1 MQTRIYADKIEID
14 NNSTKEFWENRA
26 NNINNLQTVL
36 LGSDKT
42 GIEQNTRNEHEKLI
56 VESVVKQ
63 IQNPRILDI
72 GCGIGRW
79 AENLINQFDSYT
91 GVDFSE
97 GFINFASEKF
107 ANYSNIKFYNNSILN
122 LDKEILD
129 SKFNFIIC
137 TGVLMYVN
145 DTNLSKFFK
154 TLKQMTNTCNIQN
167 IYIQESISIMENRL
181 TLNQFE
187 SKDLKTNY
195 NAIYRTKQEYEE
207 YFKTNKFDIIK
218 TDLLLDNKSGARE
231 ETNAQYWI
239 LKGYNYDRK

>member
-1 MQTRIYADKIEID
+1 MQTRVYTDKIEID

-63 IQNPRILDI
+63 IKNPRILDI

-122 LDKEILD
+122 LDKEILN

-137 TGVLMYVN
+137 TGVLMYIN
-145 DTNLSKFFK
+145 DSNIFDI
-154 TLKQMTNTCNIQN
+154 LKAFRRVTPEYV
-167 IYIQESISIMENRL
+167 YIQESISLMDARL
-181 TLNQFE
+181 TLNKFE
-187 SKDLKTNY
+187 SKDLQTNY

-239 LKGYNYDRK
+239 LKG

>member
-1 MQTRIYADKIEID
+1 MQTRVYADKIEID

-56 VESVVKQ
+56 LESVVKQ
-63 IQNPRILDI
+63 IKNPRILDI

-97 GFINFASEKF
+97 GFINFASKKF

-145 DTNLSKFFK
+145 DSNIFDIFK
-154 TLKQMTNTCNIQN
+154 AFRRVTPEYV
-167 IYIQESISIMENRL
+167 YIQESISLMDVRL
-181 TLNQFE
+181 TLNKFE
-187 SKDLKTNY
+187 SKDLQTNY

-239 LKGYNYDRK
+239 LKG

>member
-1 MQTRIYADKIEID
+1 MQTRVYTDKIEID

-56 VESVVKQ
+56 VESIVKQ
-63 IQNPRILDI
+63 IKNPKILDI

-107 ANYSNIKFYNNSILN
+107 ANYSNIKFYNSSILN
-122 LDKEILD
+122 LDKEILN

-145 DTNLSKFFK
+145 DS
-154 TLKQMTNTCNIQN
+154 NIFDIFN
-167 IYIQESISIMENRL
+167 AFRRVTPEYVYIQESISLMDARL
-181 TLNQFE
+181 TLNKFE
-187 SKDLKTNY
+187 SKDLQTNY

-207 YFKTNKFDIIK
+207 YFKTSGFDIIK

-239 LKGYNYDRK
+239 LKG

>member
-1 MQTRIYADKIEID
+1 MQTRVYTDKIEID

-97 GFINFASEKF
+97 GFIDYASKKF
-107 ANYSNIKFYNNSILN
+107 SDNENIKFYNNSILN

-129 SKFNFIIC
+129 SNFNFIIC

-167 IYIQESISIMENRL
+167 IYIQESISIMDNRL

-239 LKGYNYDRK
+239 LKG

>member
-1 MQTRIYADKIEID
+1 MQTRVYTDKIEID

-79 AENLINQFDSYT
+79 AENLINQFDYYT

-97 GFINFASEKF
+97 GFIDYASKKF
-107 ANYSNIKFYNNSILN
+107 SDNKNIKFCNNSILE
-122 LDKEILD
+122 LDDTIL
-129 SKFNFIIC
+129 SSNFNFIIC

-145 DTNLSKFFK
+145 DSNIFDI
-154 TLKQMTNTCNIQN
+154 LKAFRRVTPEYV
-167 IYIQESISIMENRL
+167 YIQESISLMDARL

-187 SKDLKTNY
+187 SKDLQTNY
-195 NAIYRTKQEYEE
+195 NAIYRTRQEYEE
-207 YFKTNKFDIIK
+207 FFKTSGFDIIK

-239 LKGYNYDRK
+239 LKG

>member
-1 MQTRIYADKIEID
+1 MQTRVYTDKIEID

-56 VESVVKQ
+56 VESIVKQ
-63 IQNPRILDI
+63 IKNPKILDI

-122 LDKEILD
+122 LDKEILN

-137 TGVLMYVN
+137 TGVLMYIN
-145 DTNLSKFFK
+145 DSNIFDI
-154 TLKQMTNTCNIQN
+154 LKAFRRVTPEYV
-167 IYIQESISIMENRL
+167 YIQESISLMDARL
-181 TLNQFE
+181 TLNKFE
-187 SKDLKTNY
+187 SKDLQTNY

-239 LKGYNYDRK
+239 LKG

>member
-72 GCGIGRW
+72 GCGIVRW
-79 AENLINQFDSYT
+79 AENLIIQFNSYT

-167 IYIQESISIMENRL
+167 IYIQESISIMDNRL

-239 LKGYNYDRK
+239 LKG

>member
-1 MQTRIYADKIEID
+1 MQTRVYTDKIEID

-56 VESVVKQ
+56 VESIVKQ
-63 IQNPRILDI
+63 IKNPKILDI

-122 LDKEILD
+122 LDKEILN

-145 DTNLSKFFK
+145 DSNIFDI
-154 TLKQMTNTCNIQN
+154 LKAFRRVTPEYV
-167 IYIQESISIMENRL
+167 YIQESISLMDARL
-181 TLNQFE
+181 TLNKFE
-187 SKDLKTNY
+187 SKDLQTNY

-239 LKGYNYDRK
+239 LKG

>member
-1 MQTRIYADKIEID
+1 MQTRVYTDKIEID

-56 VESVVKQ
+56 VESIVKQ
-63 IQNPRILDI
+63 IKNPKILDI

-97 GFINFASEKF
+97 GFINFASKKF

-122 LDKEILD
+122 LDKEILN

-145 DTNLSKFFK
+145 DSNIFDIFK
-154 TLKQMTNTCNIQN
+154 AFRRITPEYV
-167 IYIQESISIMENRL
+167 YIQESISLMDARL

-187 SKDLKTNY
+187 SKDLQTNY

-207 YFKTNKFDIIK
+207 YFKTNGFDIIK

-239 LKGYNYDRK
+239 LKG

>member
-1 MQTRIYADKIEID
+1 MQTRVYTDKIEID

-56 VESVVKQ
+56 VESVIKQ

-145 DTNLSKFFK
+145 DSNIFDI
-154 TLKQMTNTCNIQN
+154 LKAFRRVTPEYV
-167 IYIQESISIMENRL
+167 YIQESISLMDARL
-181 TLNQFE
+181 TLNKFE
-187 SKDLKTNY
+187 SKDLQTNY

-239 LKGYNYDRK
+239 LKG

>member
-1 MQTRIYADKIEID
+1 MQTRVYADKIEID

-56 VESVVKQ
+56 VESVIKQ
-63 IQNPRILDI
+63 IQNPKILDI

-79 AENLINQFDSYT
+79 AENLINQFDYYV

-122 LDKEILD
+122 LDKEILN

-137 TGVLMYVN
+137 TGVLMYIN
-145 DTNLSKFFK
+145 DSNIFDI
-154 TLKQMTNTCNIQN
+154 LKAFRRVTPEYV
-167 IYIQESISIMENRL
+167 YIQESISLMDARL
-181 TLNQFE
+181 TLNKFE
-187 SKDLKTNY
+187 SKDLQTNY

-239 LKGYNYDRK
+239 LKG

>member
-1 MQTRIYADKIEID
+1 MQTRVYTDKIEID

-56 VESVVKQ
+56 VESIVKQ

-97 GFINFASEKF
+97 GFIDYASKKF
-107 ANYSNIKFYNNSILN
+107 SDNKNVKFCNNSILE
-122 LDKEILD
+122 LDDTIL
-129 SKFNFIIC
+129 SSNFNFIIC
-137 TGVLMYVN
+137 TGVLMYIN
-145 DTNLSKFFK
+145 DSNIFDIFK
-154 TLKQMTNTCNIQN
+154 AFRRVTPEYV
-167 IYIQESISIMENRL
+167 YIQESISLMDVRL
-181 TLNQFE
+181 TLNKFE
-187 SKDLKTNY
+187 SKDLQTNY

-239 LKGYNYDRK
+239 LKG

>member
-1 MQTRIYADKIEID
+1 MQTRVYADKIEID

-97 GFINFASEKF
+97 GFINFASKKF

-145 DTNLSKFFK
+145 DSNIFDIFK
-154 TLKQMTNTCNIQN
+154 AFRRVTPEYV
-167 IYIQESISIMENRL
+167 YIQESISLMDVRL

-239 LKGYNYDRK
+239 LKG

>member
-97 GFINFASEKF
+97 GFIDYASKKF
-107 ANYSNIKFYNNSILN
+107 SDNENIKFYNNSILN

-167 IYIQESISIMENRL
+167 IYIQESISIMDNRL

-195 NAIYRTKQEYEE
+195 NAIYRTKKEYEE
-207 YFKTNKFDIIK
+207 YFKTNGFDIIK

-239 LKGYNYDRK
+239 LKG

>member
-97 GFINFASEKF
+97 GFIDYASKKF
-107 ANYSNIKFYNNSILN
+107 SDNENIKFYNNSILN

-167 IYIQESISIMENRL
+167 IYIQESISIMDNRL

-239 LKGYNYDRK
+239 LKG

>member
-1 MQTRIYADKIEID
+1 MQTRVYTDKIEID

-56 VESVVKQ
+56 VESIVKQ
-63 IQNPRILDI
+63 IKNPKILDI

-122 LDKEILD
+122 LDKEILI

-137 TGVLMYVN
+137 TGVLMYIN
-145 DTNLSKFFK
+145 DSNIFDI
-154 TLKQMTNTCNIQN
+154 LKAFRRVTPEYV
-167 IYIQESISIMENRL
+167 YIQESISLMDARL
-181 TLNQFE
+181 TLNKFE
-187 SKDLKTNY
+187 SKDLQTNY

-207 YFKTNKFDIIK
+207 YFKTNGFDIIK

-239 LKGYNYDRK
+239 LKG

>member
-1 MQTRIYADKIEID
+1 MQTRVYTDKIEID

-97 GFINFASEKF
+97 GFIDYASKKF
-107 ANYSNIKFYNNSILN
+107 SDNENIKFYNNSILN

-145 DTNLSKFFK
+145 DSNILNIFK
-154 TLKQMTNTCNIQN
+154 AFRRVTPEYV
-167 IYIQESISIMENRL
+167 YIQESISLMDARL
-181 TLNQFE
+181 TLNQFK
-187 SKDLKTNY
+187 SKDLQTNY

-239 LKGYNYDRK
+239 LKG

>member
-1 MQTRIYADKIEID
+1 MQTRVYTDKIEID

-79 AENLINQFDSYT
+79 AENLINQFDYYT

-97 GFINFASEKF
+97 GFIDYASKKF
-107 ANYSNIKFYNNSILN
+107 SDNKNVKFCNNSILE
-122 LDKEILD
+122 LDDTIL
-129 SKFNFIIC
+129 SSNFNFIIC
-137 TGVLMYVN
+137 TGVLMYIN
-145 DTNLSKFFK
+145 DSNIFDI
-154 TLKQMTNTCNIQN
+154 LKAFRRVTPEYV
-167 IYIQESISIMENRL
+167 YIQESISLMDARL
-181 TLNQFE
+181 TLNKFE
-187 SKDLKTNY
+187 SKDLQTNY

-239 LKGYNYDRK
+239 LKG

>member
-1 MQTRIYADKIEID
+1 MQTRVYTDKIEID

-56 VESVVKQ
+56 VESVIKQ

-122 LDKEILD
+122 LDKEILNA
-129 SKFNFIIC
+129 KFNFIIC

-145 DTNLSKFFK
+145 DSNIFDI
-154 TLKQMTNTCNIQN
+154 LKAFRRVTPEYV
-167 IYIQESISIMENRL
+167 YIQESISLMDARL
-181 TLNQFE
+181 TLNKFE
-187 SKDLKTNY
+187 SKDLQTNY

-239 LKGYNYDRK
+239 LKG

>member
-1 MQTRIYADKIEID
+1 MQTRVYADKIEID

-239 LKGYNYDRK
+239 LKG

>member
-1 MQTRIYADKIEID
+1 MQTRVYTDKIEID

-122 LDKEILD
+122 LDKEILN

-145 DTNLSKFFK
+145 DSNLSKFFK
-154 TLKQMTNTCNIQN
+154 TLKQMIANIHKVYD
-167 IYIQESISIMENRL
+167 IYIYTQESISLMDVRL

-187 SKDLKTNY
+187 SKDLQTNY

-207 YFKTNKFDIIK
+207 YFKTSGFDIIK

-239 LKGYNYDRK
+239 LKG

>member
-1 MQTRIYADKIEID
+1 MQTRVYTDKIEID

-56 VESVVKQ
+56 VESVIKQ
-63 IQNPRILDI
+63 IKNPRILDI

-122 LDKEILD
+122 LDKEILN

-137 TGVLMYVN
+137 TGVLMYIN
-145 DTNLSKFFK
+145 DSNIFDI
-154 TLKQMTNTCNIQN
+154 LKAFRRVTPEYV
-167 IYIQESISIMENRL
+167 YIQESISLMDARL
-181 TLNQFE
+181 TLNKFE
-187 SKDLKTNY
+187 SKDLQTNY

-239 LKGYNYDRK
+239 LKG

>member
-1 MQTRIYADKIEID
+1 MQTRVYTDKIEID

-63 IQNPRILDI
+63 IKNPKILDI

-97 GFINFASEKF
+97 GFIDYASKKF
-107 ANYSNIKFYNNSILN
+107 SDNENIKFYNSSILN
-122 LDKEILD
+122 LDKEILN

-154 TLKQMTNTCNIQN
+154 TLKQIITNIYKAYDIYIY
-167 IYIQESISIMENRL
+167 IYIQESISLMDARL
-181 TLNQFE
+181 TLNKFE
-187 SKDLKTNY
+187 SKDLQTNY

-239 LKGYNYDRK
+239 LKG

>member
-42 GIEQNTRNEHEKLI
+42 GIEQNTRNEHEQLI

-239 LKGYNYDRK
+239 LKG

>member
-1 MQTRIYADKIEID
+1 MQTRVYADKIEID

-26 NNINNLQTVL
+26 SNINNLQTVL

-56 VESVVKQ
+56 VESIVKQ
-63 IQNPRILDI
+63 IKKPRILDI

-79 AENLINQFDSYT
+79 AENLINQFDYYA

-97 GFINFASEKF
+97 GFIDYASKKF
-107 ANYSNIKFYNNSILN
+107 GKNENIKFYNSSILELDDTILSSNFN
-122 LDKEILD
+122 L
-129 SKFNFIIC
+129 IIC
-137 TGVLMYVN
+137 TGVLMYIN
-145 DTNLSKFFK
+145 DANISKIFDFFK
-154 TLKQMTNTCNIQN
+154 RIVSNHIYIY
-167 IYIQESISIMENRL
+167 IYIQESISLMENRL

-207 YFKTNKFDIIK
+207 YFKTNNFDIIK

-239 LKGYNYDRK
+239 LKG

>member
-1 MQTRIYADKIEID
+1 MQTRVYTDKIEID

-63 IQNPRILDI
+63 IKNPRILDI

-97 GFINFASEKF
+97 GFIDYASKKF
-107 ANYSNIKFYNNSILN
+107 SDNKNIKFYNNSILN

-145 DTNLSKFFK
+145 DSNILNIFK
-154 TLKQMTNTCNIQN
+154 AFRRVTPEYV
-167 IYIQESISIMENRL
+167 YIQESISLMDARL

-207 YFKTNKFDIIK
+207 YFKTNEFDIIK

-239 LKGYNYDRK
+239 LKG

>member
-1 MQTRIYADKIEID
+1 MQTRVYTDKIEID

-56 VESVVKQ
+56 VESVIKQ

-79 AENLINQFDSYT
+79 AENLINQFDYYV

-97 GFINFASEKF
+97 GFIDYASKKF
-107 ANYSNIKFYNNSILN
+107 SDNKNVKFCNNSILE
-122 LDKEILD
+122 LDDTIL
-129 SKFNFIIC
+129 SSNFNFIIC

-145 DTNLSKFFK
+145 DSNIFDI
-154 TLKQMTNTCNIQN
+154 LKAFRRVTPEYV
-167 IYIQESISIMENRL
+167 YIQESISLMDARL

-187 SKDLKTNY
+187 SKDLQTNY

-207 YFKTNKFDIIK
+207 YFKTSGFDIIK

-239 LKGYNYDRK
+239 LKG

>member
-1 MQTRIYADKIEID
+1 MQTRVYTDKIEID

-26 NNINNLQTVL
+26 NNITNLQTVL

-79 AENLINQFDSYT
+79 AENLINQFDYYT

-97 GFINFASEKF
+97 GFIDYASKKF
-107 ANYSNIKFYNNSILN
+107 SDNKNIKFCNNSIL
-122 LDKEILD
+122 EIDDTIL
-129 SKFNFIIC
+129 SSNFNFIIC

-145 DTNLSKFFK
+145 DSNIFDIFK
-154 TLKQMTNTCNIQN
+154 AFRRVTPEYV
-167 IYIQESISIMENRL
+167 YIQESISLMDARL
-181 TLNQFE
+181 TLNKFE
-187 SKDLKTNY
+187 SKDLQTNY
-195 NAIYRTKQEYEE
+195 NAIYRTKKEYEE

-239 LKGYNYDRK
+239 LKG

>member
-63 IQNPRILDI
+63 IHNPRILDI

-167 IYIQESISIMENRL
+167 IYIQESISIMDNRL

-239 LKGYNYDRK
+239 LKG

>member
-1 MQTRIYADKIEID
+1 MQTRVYADKIEID
-14 NNSTKEFWENRA
+14 NDSTKEFWENRA

-56 VESVVKQ
+56 VESIVKQ
-63 IQNPRILDI
+63 IKKPRILDI

-79 AENLINQFDSYT
+79 AENLVNQFDYYA

-97 GFINFASEKF
+97 GFIDYASKKF
-107 ANYSNIKFYNNSILN
+107 GNNENIKFYNSSILE
-122 LDKEILD
+122 LDDTIL
-129 SKFNFIIC
+129 SSNFNFIIC
-137 TGVLMYVN
+137 TGVLMYIN
-145 DTNLSKFFK
+145 DANISKIFDF
-154 TLKQMTNTCNIQN
+154 LKRIASNHIY
-167 IYIQESISIMENRL
+167 IYIQESISLMENRL

-195 NAIYRTKQEYEE
+195 NAIYRTKKEYEE
-207 YFKTNKFDIIK
+207 YFKTNGFDIIK

-239 LKGYNYDRK
+239 LKG

>member
-1 MQTRIYADKIEID
+1 MQTRVYTDKIEID

-63 IQNPRILDI
+63 IKNPRILDI

-97 GFINFASEKF
+97 GFIDYASKKF
-107 ANYSNIKFYNNSILN
+107 SDNENIKFYNNSILN
-122 LDKEILD
+122 LDKEILN

-145 DTNLSKFFK
+145 DSNILNIFK
-154 TLKQMTNTCNIQN
+154 AFRRVTPEYV
-167 IYIQESISIMENRL
+167 YIQESISLMDARL
-181 TLNQFE
+181 TLNQFK
-187 SKDLKTNY
+187 SKDLQTNY

-239 LKGYNYDRK
+239 LKG

>member
-167 IYIQESISIMENRL
+167 IYIQESISIMDNRL

-207 YFKTNKFDIIK
+207 YFKTNKFDMIK
-218 TDLLLDNKSGARE
+218 TDLLRDNKSGARE

-239 LKGYNYDRK
+239 LKG

>member
-97 GFINFASEKF
+97 GFINFASKKF

-239 LKGYNYDRK
+239 LKG

>member
-1 MQTRIYADKIEID
+1 MQTRVYADKIEID

-97 GFINFASEKF
+97 GFIDYASKKF
-107 ANYSNIKFYNNSILN
+107 SDNENIKFYNNSILN
-122 LDKEILD
+122 LDKEILN

-145 DTNLSKFFK
+145 DSNILNIFK
-154 TLKQMTNTCNIQN
+154 AFRRVTPEYV
-167 IYIQESISIMENRL
+167 YIQESISLMDARL

-207 YFKTNKFDIIK
+207 YFKTNNFDIIK

-239 LKGYNYDRK
+239 LKG

>member
-1 MQTRIYADKIEID
+1 MQTRVYTDKIEID

-56 VESVVKQ
+56 VESIIKQ

-122 LDKEILD
+122 LDKEILN

-137 TGVLMYVN
+137 TGVLMYIN
-145 DTNLSKFFK
+145 DSNIFDIFK
-154 TLKQMTNTCNIQN
+154 AFRRVTPEYV
-167 IYIQESISIMENRL
+167 YIQESISLMDARL
-181 TLNQFE
+181 TLNKFE
-187 SKDLKTNY
+187 SKDLQTNY

-231 ETNAQYWI
+231 ETTAQYWI
-239 LKGYNYDRK
+239 L